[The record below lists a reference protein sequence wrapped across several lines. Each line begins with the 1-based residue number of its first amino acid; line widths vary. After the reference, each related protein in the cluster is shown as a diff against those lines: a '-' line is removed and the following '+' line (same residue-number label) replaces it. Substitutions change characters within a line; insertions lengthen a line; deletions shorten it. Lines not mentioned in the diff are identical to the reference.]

1 MCDYMFLKNGVS
13 LTSFKNRT
21 FLEHNLQKKEHSD
34 VMEMKLKKNIRCP
47 NQGFTMV
54 ELLVAMVIALLALGA
69 IYSTFLN
76 QHKSY
81 VVQEETSAMNQ
92 KLRIALFYIQREIRM
107 AGCDPTGNANARII
121 TANAASINF
130 TEDVRGNLVGSDSDG
145 DTDDANEDIAYC
157 LKTNNLV
164 KNTGGGNQLV
174 VQNIDALD
182 FVYLDGSSP
191 PSVLNP
197 KGSDVSEENLDQI
210 RSVEV
215 TMVARTDRPTLASP
229 NNNAYFN
236 QRGWQILEPQN
247 DNFSRRRLTVWVNCR
262 NLGL

>member
-1 MCDYMFLKNGVS
+1 LGKWCV
-13 LTSFKNRT
+13 FKL
-21 FLEHNLQKKEHSD
+21 FQKQNIFGTKFAKMEHSD
-34 VMEMKLKKNIRCP
+34 VMEQQLNKNIAYR
-47 NQGFTMV
+47 NQGLTMI
-54 ELLVAMVIALLALGA
+54 ELLVAMVVALLALGA

-81 VVQEETSAMNQ
+81 VVQEETAAMNQ
-92 KLRIALFYIQREIRM
+92 NLRIALFYMQREIRM
-107 AGCDPTGNANARII
+107 AGCDPTGSANARII
-121 TANAASINF
+121 AANATSINF
-130 TEDVRGNLVGSDSDG
+130 TEDVRGDIDGSDSDG
-145 DTDDANEDIAYC
+145 DTDDANEDITYC
-157 LKTNNLV
+157 LKANNLV
-164 KNTGGGNQLV
+164 KNTGGGNQMV

-197 KGSDVSEENLDQI
+197 EGSDVPEENMDQI

-215 TMVARTDRPTLASP
+215 TMVARTDRITLASP

-236 QRGWQILEPQN
+236 QRGRQILEPQN
-247 DNFSRRRLTVWVNCR
+247 DNFSRRRLSVWIRCR

>member
-1 MCDYMFLKNGVS
+1 
-13 LTSFKNRT
+13 
-21 FLEHNLQKKEHSD
+21 
-34 VMEMKLKKNIRCP
+34 MEMKMEQSFRGL
-47 NQGFTMV
+47 NQGFTIV
-54 ELLVAMVIALLALGA
+54 ELLIAMVVALLALGT

-81 VVQEETSAMNQ
+81 MVQEETAVMNQ
-92 KLRIALFYIQREIRM
+92 NLRIALFYMQREIRM
-107 AGCDPTGNANARII
+107 AGCDPTGNADARII
-121 TANAASINF
+121 TANATSINF
-130 TEDVRGNLVGSDSDG
+130 TEDVRGDFDESDPDG
-145 DTDDANEDIAYC
+145 DTDDANENITYC
-157 LKTNNLV
+157 LKANNLV

-174 VQNIDALD
+174 VQNIDAID

-197 KGSDVSEENLDQI
+197 EGSDVPGENLDQI

-215 TMVARTDRPTLASP
+215 TMVARTDRITLASK

-236 QRGWQILEPQN
+236 KRGWQILAPQN
-247 DNFSRRRLTVWVNCR
+247 DNFSRRCLMVRINCR

>member
-1 MCDYMFLKNGVS
+1 
-13 LTSFKNRT
+13 
-21 FLEHNLQKKEHSD
+21 
-34 VMEMKLKKNIRCP
+34 MKQNFGYL
-47 NQGFTMV
+47 NQGFTIV
-54 ELLVAMVIALLALGA
+54 ELLVAMVVSLLALGA

-92 KLRIALFYIQREIRM
+92 NLRIALFYMQREIRM

-121 TANAASINF
+121 TANATSINF
-130 TEDVRGNLVGSDSDG
+130 TEDVRGNLDGSDSDG
-145 DTDDANEDIAYC
+145 DTDDANENITYC
-157 LKTNNLV
+157 LKADNLV
-164 KNTGGGNQLV
+164 KNTGGGNQMV

-197 KGSDVSEENLDQI
+197 EGSDVPEESLDQI

-215 TMVARTDRPTLASP
+215 TMVARTDRNTLASQ

-236 QRGWQILEPQN
+236 QRGWQILGPQN
-247 DNFSRRRLTVWVNCR
+247 DNFSRRCLTVWIKCR

>member
-1 MCDYMFLKNGVS
+1 
-13 LTSFKNRT
+13 
-21 FLEHNLQKKEHSD
+21 
-34 VMEMKLKKNIRCP
+34 MEMKLKQKYRYP
-47 NQGFTMV
+47 NQGFTIV
-54 ELLVAMVIALLALGA
+54 ELLIAMVVSLLALGA

-81 VVQEETSAMNQ
+81 VVQEETAAMNQ
-92 KLRIALFYIQREIRM
+92 NLRIALFYMQRDIRM
-107 AGCDPTGNANARII
+107 AGCDPTGNANARIM
-121 TANAASINF
+121 TANATKIRC
-130 TEDVRGNLVGSDSDG
+130 TEDVRGNLEGTDSDG
-145 DTDDANEDIAYC
+145 ATDDANEDIAYC
-157 LKTNNLV
+157 LKANNLV
-164 KNTGGGNQLV
+164 KNTGGGNQMV

-191 PSVLNP
+191 PDVLNP
-197 KGSDVSEENLDQI
+197 DGSGVPDESLDKI

-215 TMVARTDRPTLASP
+215 TMVARTDRNTLASK

-247 DNFSRRRLTVWVNCR
+247 DNFSRRCLTVWIKCR

>member
-1 MCDYMFLKNGVS
+1 MD
-13 LTSFKNRT
+13 
-21 FLEHNLQKKEHSD
+21 
-34 VMEMKLKKNIRCP
+34 MKLKINIRYL
-47 NQGFTMV
+47 NQGVTMV

-69 IYSTFLN
+69 IYSTLLN

-81 VVQEETSAMNQ
+81 VVQEETAAMNQ
-92 KLRIALFYIQREIRM
+92 NLRIAMFYMQREIRM
-107 AGCDPTGNANARII
+107 AGCDPTGNANARIK
-121 TANAASINF
+121 TANATSINF
-130 TEDVRGNLVGSDSDG
+130 TEDVRGDLDGSDSDG
-145 DTDDANEDIAYC
+145 DTDDANEDITYC
-157 LKTNNLV
+157 LKANNLV
-164 KNTGGGNQLV
+164 KNTGGGKQMV

-197 KGSDVSEENLDQI
+197 KGSDVAEENMDQI
-210 RSVEV
+210 RSVEI
-215 TMVARTDRPTLASP
+215 TMVARTDRTTLASP

-247 DNFSRRRLTVWVNCR
+247 DNFSRRSLTVWIKCR